1 MAKLYKPVLEPDL
14 ENFTFKGHGTIE
26 VKVLKPTDRIV
37 LNAKEL
43 QIQEAIVTDR
53 RGTELKGE
61 VTLDEVN
68 ELATIKFA
76 GKLAKGRW
84 TLAMRWTGIHNDKLK
99 GFYRSFWTDKA
110 GNKHPIVATQFE
122 STDARRCMPC
132 FDEPEFKA
140 KIEAE
145 LIIDENLNAIS
156 NTKVVSETIFDD
168 SSRYNDSSKKLLR
181 KKSVKFAR
189 TPIKLSSYLFAF
201 VVGEFVSTKPVYV
214 NGVEIRI
221 WTTPGKE
228 HLTEFAVL
236 CTAAATAY
244 YEKRN
249 RSKFPGNIINAVAI
263 PDFASG
269 AMENWGCITYR
280 ETALLIDLATAS
292 LAELKRVAEVIYHEH
307 GHNDFGNKCT
317 MRWWNALYLN
327 ESFATH
333 GSHQAMHEEVQPGKA
348 LYKFLKGW
356 KVWEEFAL
364 SRAAAMRLD
373 SLKSTHPVECPVNH
387 PDEVAE
393 LFDLISY
400 EKGCSVLYQIQ
411 MFITDKVFRD
421 GVREYIEKHAFA
433 NTETHDLWD
442 ALEESCKKHGI
453 DVPVRKIMDAWVF
466 TSGHPIVTV
475 KEGASSGFIELSQRP
490 FKFLPQEDKSLWPI
504 PVTLQVK
511 RSNGKIENT
520 KFVFEAISES
530 HFIGDYEWVKLNAGG
545 SGFYRVT
552 YSPALMAKLTKNIQ
566 ETLDVVE
573 RYNLV
578 NDTWSGVRAGHHG
591 YARVSCDDQAVRRRN
606 RSERLGDSE
615 RLAAYSRQ
623 HPHRRCSCDHASG
636 DSRHRRSGP

>member
-1 MAKLYKPVLEPDL
+1 MCKCHSEGHGSTPVANATAFRLPRNVWPKLYKPVLEPDL

-84 TLAMRWTGIHNDKLK
+84 TLSMRWTGIHNDKLK
-99 GFYRSFWTDKA
+99 GFYRSFWTDKD

-145 LIIDENLNAIS
+145 LIINENLNAIS
-156 NTKVVSETIFDD
+156 NTKVVSETIIDDGKRYVD
-168 SSRYNDSSKKLLR
+168 SSIYTPAALPDALNKTHVLLKDGDKTIGGVVIENATSTAIPKQKPMMLR

-317 MRWWNALYLN
+317 MRWWNGLWLN
-327 ESFATH
+327 ESFATQ
-333 GSHQAMHEEVQPGKA
+333 GSHQAMHEEVEEGKA
-348 LYKFLKGW
+348 LYELLKGW

-364 SRAAAMRLD
+364 SRGAAMRLD
-373 SLKSTHPVECPVNH
+373 SLNSTHPIECPVNH

-411 MFITDKVFRD
+411 TFITDKVFRD
-421 GVREYIEKHAFA
+421 GVSAYIEKHAFG

-442 ALEESCKKHGI
+442 ALEESCKKHGV

-475 KEGASSGFIELSQRP
+475 KEGASAGFIELSQRP
-490 FKFLPQEDKSLWPI
+490 FKFLPQEDKSLWPGSCHHAGQAQQRQDREHE
-504 PVTLQVK
+504 VRV
-511 RSNGKIENT
+511 RSC
-520 KFVFEAISES
+520 
-530 HFIGDYEWVKLNAGG
+530 H
-545 SGFYRVT
+545 RV
-552 YSPALMAKLTKNIQ
+552 AL
-566 ETLDVVE
+566 
-573 RYNLV
+573 
-578 NDTWSGVRAGHHG
+578 
-591 YARVSCDDQAVRRRN
+591 
-606 RSERLGDSE
+606 
-615 RLAAYSRQ
+615 
-623 HPHRRCSCDHASG
+623 HRRLRVGEAERGRLRLLSRDVLACSDGEADQEHPGNA
-636 DSRHRRSGP
+636 RRG